1 MNLDQK
7 ILLTIAVP
15 TYNRATYL
23 ARALTS
29 IFSQAGRYGDA
40 IEIIVS
46 DNCSTD
52 DTPAVLRE
60 FQEAGHRFTVIRN
73 PENVGPDG
81 NFKNCFHL
89 ARGRYFWLFSDDD
102 VLLEG
107 ALDRIFPLLQE
118 GDYGVLSL
126 GLYFFNHEPLAERP
140 RRRPGKLVVY
150 RDPRSFMKAVNIW
163 FTFISSNIVNREIC
177 GEVRLEDYDGTYLL
191 QLGWVFPALLNAPRN
206 VHLTEYLVAAQ
217 FENSGGYRFCEVFG
231 RNLNRVFQVLSE
243 RYGYDAR
250 LFEVINRITLK
261 RHLSKYILAAR
272 RDFGSFGQEDFLE
285 VLHPVFKSYASYWA
299 FIYPSI
305 TWPLPLAKL
314 WCKVCRR
321 IAKMA
326 GTL

>member
-1 MNLDQK
+1 MNIDQN

-15 TYNRATYL
+15 TYNRASYL
-23 ARALTS
+23 ARTLTS
-29 IFSQAGRYGDA
+29 IFSQVGKYGDA

-52 DTPAVLRE
+52 HTAALVEE
-60 FQEAGHRFTVIRN
+60 FQRAGHRFRFLGN
-73 PENVGPDG
+73 PENLGADG
-81 NFKNCFHL
+81 NFKNCYHA
-89 ARGRYFWLFSDDD
+89 ARGKYFWLFSDDD

-107 ALDRIFPLLQE
+107 ALDRVFPLLQE

-126 GLYFFNHEPLAERP
+126 GVYFFNEDPLAERP
-140 RRRPGKLVVY
+140 RRRPGKLVVHS
-150 RDPRSFMKAVNIW
+150 DTRSFLKAVNIW
-163 FTFISSNIVNREIC
+163 FTFISSTIVNRKAC
-177 GEVRLEDYDGTYLL
+177 GAVLLEDFDGTCLL
-191 QLGWVFPALLNAPRN
+191 QLGWVLPALLNARRN
-206 VHLTEYLVAAQ
+206 VQLTEYLVAAQ

-231 RNLNRVFQVLSE
+231 RNLNQVFRVLSE
-243 RYGYDAR
+243 RHGYDAR

-272 RDFGSFGQEDFLE
+272 KDFGSFGQEDFLE
-285 VLHPVFKSYASYWA
+285 VLHPVFKSYASYWT

-321 IAKMA
+321 IAKMT